1 MAERYL
7 VAANWKMNGS
17 KAQAVALTTEL
28 LQAGIDS
35 LAIDIAI
42 CPPSPY
48 LIVVAQQL
56 ASRSVSLGAQNLHAE
71 DSGAYTGEVSGAM
84 LSDLG
89 CRYVIVGHSE
99 RRGMCGETDAMV
111 ADKVLAAQRNGLIPI
126 VCVGESA
133 EERASARWREVIE
146 RQLASIVACGAFG
159 RGELVIA
166 YEPIW
171 AIGTGN
177 TASPEQAQEVHAAI
191 REYLAQAG
199 VENSG
204 AVRLLYGGSVN
215 AGNAQALFAMQDID
229 GALVGGASLK
239 AVEFA
244 NICRAASE
252 AASSCS

>member
-1 MAERYL
+1 
-7 VAANWKMNGS
+7 GS

-48 LIVVAQQL
+48 LTVVAQQL

-111 ADKVLAAQRNGLIPI
+111 ADKVLAAQRNGPIPI

-133 EERASARWREVIE
+133 
-146 RQLASIVACGAFG
+146 
-159 RGELVIA
+159 
-166 YEPIW
+166 
-171 AIGTGN
+171 
-177 TASPEQAQEVHAAI
+177 
-191 REYLAQAG
+191 
-199 VENSG
+199 
-204 AVRLLYGGSVN
+204 
-215 AGNAQALFAMQDID
+215 
-229 GALVGGASLK
+229 
-239 AVEFA
+239 
-244 NICRAASE
+244 
-252 AASSCS
+252 